1 MLLTSRNDIEPIIQ
15 AHCID
20 CHGPDEQE
28 SQFRL
33 DRLANMLSGGNSGEP
48 AVVPGKPDESFLLKL
63 IRHKE
68 PGKEMPP
75 DESLSKREIELIE
88 QWIADGAKTPES
100 YGPAKAE
107 VDLSHWAFQPVKR
120 VQSTGIDE
128 FIRHKLTDNGLT
140 HSPAAE
146 RRVLIRRLYL
156 VMLGIPP
163 TPEQVEAF
171 VTDDSDDAWRT
182 LVEQRS
188 CQFALR

>member
-1 MLLTSRNDIEPIIQ
+1 MIVLACEVRAVDFTQDIEPIIQ

-75 DESLSKREIELIE
+75 DESLSKGEIELIE

-100 YGPAKAE
+100 YGPAKAD

-120 VQSTGIDE
+120 SQSD
-128 FIRHKLTDNGLT
+128 RY
-140 HSPAAE
+140 
-146 RRVLIRRLYL
+146 RRVRSRQTRRQRLDAITRR
-156 VMLGIPP
+156 GA
-163 TPEQVEAF
+163 TCF
-171 VTDDSDDAWRT
+171 DSSVVSRDARDSANT
-182 LVEQRS
+182 ANRS
-188 CQFALR
+188 KRS